1 MVRARNFE
9 FKFVAVSLLHF
20 SSAKNQGR
28 GENGYQRLASNP
40 SKATDANVQVQLH
53 ASPKKKKNTTYD
65 HEREKRKREETKNR
79 MKSKRHS
86 KITVRST
93 KRAYAHLA
101 QPFVCFE
108 YITRSFRPCSA
119 CCTILIGIGRDRD
132 R

>member
-53 ASPKKKKNTTYD
+53 ASPKKKKTPLMIMNG
-65 HEREKRKREETKNR
+65 KRENGKKQKT
-79 MKSKRHS
+79 
-86 KITVRST
+86 
-93 KRAYAHLA
+93 
-101 QPFVCFE
+101 
-108 YITRSFRPCSA
+108 
-119 CCTILIGIGRDRD
+119 G
-132 R
+132 